1 MGPPVG
7 PPVGVVFSRELY
19 KGSDSARAQLGKF
32 FADFISEMSEI
43 NA

>member
-1 MGPPVG
+1 MKIVAILKVPEN
-7 PPVGVVFSRELY
+7 RELY